1 MTPLF
6 VCSQGKIR
14 SRTAEVLCALG
25 GMPARSCGTDAD
37 AIVPIND
44 VLVRGAD
51 AIFCMEAP
59 HKRAVLAMAHGDP
72 ARTFQ
77 LGLRDI
83 YSPYETLLIDHLI
96 LATEGLD
103 PRVAEALR
111 RGREAAIRLDLLP
124 RTKHFDP

>member
-37 AIVPIND
+37 AIVPISNA
-44 VLVRGAD
+44 LVRGAD
-51 AIFCMEAP
+51 AVFCMEAP
-59 HKRAVLAMAHGDP
+59 HKKAVLTLVHGDP

-96 LATEGLD
+96 LAIDGLN
-103 PRVAEALR
+103 PEVADALR
-111 RGREAAIRLDLLP
+111 RGREAAIRFDLLP
-124 RTKHFDP
+124 RTRHFEP